1 MGEGKSVGESKNER
15 KGKDER
21 KGKNMGRRRDEGEE
35 KVVLL
40 NYILKP
46 FLLKIILSGNWFLFS
61 QFKS

>member
-1 MGEGKSVGESKNER
+1 MGKGKSVGESKNEG
-15 KGKDER
+15 KGEDER

-46 FLLKIILSGNWFLFS
+46 FLLKIILSGN
-61 QFKS
+61 

>member
-1 MGEGKSVGESKNER
+1 MGKGKSVGESKNE
-15 KGKDER
+15 GKREDER

-46 FLLKIILSGNWFLFS
+46 FLLKKMLSGN
-61 QFKS
+61 